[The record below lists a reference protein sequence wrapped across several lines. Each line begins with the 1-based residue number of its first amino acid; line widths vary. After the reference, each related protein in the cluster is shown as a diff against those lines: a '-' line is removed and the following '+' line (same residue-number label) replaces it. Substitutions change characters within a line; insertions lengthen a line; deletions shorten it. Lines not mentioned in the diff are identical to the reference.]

1 MIKKRIYAL
10 YKGDNFIDI
19 GTTEYLAK
27 LINVNKRTIYFYSTP
42 SYFKRV
48 PDENN
53 RYIVIEIG
61 KEGDEEDV

>member
-1 MIKKRIYAL
+1 MSKRIYAL

-19 GTTEYLAK
+19 GTLEYLANK
-27 LINVNKRTIYFYSTP
+27 LGVKRKTIYFYSTP

-61 KEGDEEDV
+61 REGDLEDV